1 MKTTTSKAMSLKG
14 NIKNLAKEKKVPP
27 QIILQNFMF
36 ERFLQRLSLSEYRNN
51 FIIKGG
57 VLISCLVGLESRS
70 TMDIDTTIKNYPLTE
85 KDLKNIFEEIIG
97 IQLNDN
103 TVFLIDVIL
112 FPLLPKMIFLFM
124 FSFYSKGYFL
134 VNLEKSL
141 FPLSFTK

>member
-57 VLISCLVGLESRS
+57 VPIKENLYTRDITFPVLINSLRTL
-70 TMDIDTTIKNYPLTE
+70 
-85 KDLKNIFEEIIG
+85 
-97 IQLNDN
+97 LNNPEAD
-103 TVFLIDVIL
+103 
-112 FPLLPKMIFLFM
+112 
-124 FSFYSKGYFL
+124 
-134 VNLEKSL
+134 
-141 FPLSFTK
+141 

>member
-85 KDLKNIFEEIIG
+85 KDLKIFWTAETEKYIIEQISQNINNRDFH
-97 IQLNDN
+97 
-103 TVFLIDVIL
+103 
-112 FPLLPKMIFLFM
+112 IFKNKYYKN
-124 FSFYSKGYFL
+124 S
-134 VNLEKSL
+134 
-141 FPLSFTK
+141 

>member
-51 FIIKGG
+51 FIIKGYRNNFIIKGG

-85 KDLKNIFEEIIG
+85 KERL
-97 IQLNDN
+97 
-103 TVFLIDVIL
+103 
-112 FPLLPKMIFLFM
+112 
-124 FSFYSKGYFL
+124 
-134 VNLEKSL
+134 
-141 FPLSFTK
+141 

>member
-36 ERFLQRLSLSEYRNN
+36 ERFLQRLLLSEYRNN

-57 VLISCLVGLESRS
+57 VLISCLVELESRS

-85 KDLKNIFEEIIG
+85 KKRDCESLSVNSKHSRS
-97 IQLNDN
+97 
-103 TVFLIDVIL
+103 VI
-112 FPLLPKMIFLFM
+112 
-124 FSFYSKGYFL
+124 
-134 VNLEKSL
+134 E
-141 FPLSFTK
+141 